1 MKTIFKLVHFFNR
14 EIQTQFQLVELDV
27 FADIHNKFEEQ
38 ITVGLQYWIRWILS
52 DGQELCVVWR

>member
-38 ITVGLQYWIRWILS
+38 ITVGLQY
-52 DGQELCVVWR
+52 